1 MPLSGRR
8 LAAPIKIFSQK
19 NLPFNV
25 QGLDRL
31 KIWKYKIAPTTLQ
44 RNIFK
49 MIISH
54 CLAIDHY
61 QANPIVPW
69 HLFRRICVKGY
80 FVSERLQKYSVWYLT
95 AVEWDF
101 QNWGENCEFIRT
113 WLRRRPP
120 ASPAGGESVTLRI
133 FPPLLPDAPAVWCP
147 SDTKTNTKYK
157 NTNTQNEKYK
167 YCQDIS
173 DI

>member
-54 CLAIDHY
+54 WQSIIIRPTPLYPGI
-61 QANPIVPW
+61 
-69 HLFRRICVKGY
+69 
-80 FVSERLQKYSVWYLT
+80 YS
-95 AVEWDF
+95 
-101 QNWGENCEFIRT
+101 
-113 WLRRRPP
+113 
-120 ASPAGGESVTLRI
+120 GES
-133 FPPLLPDAPAVWCP
+133 A
-147 SDTKTNTKYK
+147 
-157 NTNTQNEKYK
+157 
-167 YCQDIS
+167 
-173 DI
+173 